1 MPAGPR
7 RTPYYRVRAMEE
19 RVYIQWTVVNWITIF
34 LMATIGFLMVGAI
47 AQAAQKI
54 TGNSGGAA
62 PSDG

>member
-1 MPAGPR
+1 
-7 RTPYYRVRAMEE
+7 MEE